1 MSRDKEHQEY
11 LKGHLSGLV
20 GGTILQVEAA
30 DDGEGG
36 YWPVLVIQDKNGNV
50 IQIEAS
56 ADEEGNGP
64 GHIFIGV
71 LKGEDFEDYHRMS
84 GEKSWELLWSGISG
98 Q

>member
-1 MSRDKEHQEY
+1 MTTKNEYQEY
-11 LKGHLSGLV
+11 LRGHLSGLV
-20 GGTILQVEAA
+20 GATVVQVEAA

-36 YWPVLVIQDKNGNV
+36 FWPVIIVQDKNGNV
-50 IQIEAS
+50 IQLEAS

-64 GHIFIGV
+64 GHIFIGA

-84 GEKSWELLWSGISG
+84 GEKSWEMLWAGIRK